1 MVRPCI
7 EMTYKNDV
15 LFCVDSHTLDFIP
28 SPCDKKGLCSYTGYP
43 ILYYVHTCSISRLPL
58 DTILKQ
64 ESKKEFLGVCKAS
77 KVLMMKCFLA
87 QGLETVPV
95 YKVSSLPISRGRMCS
110 HWQCPAI
117 IAPGYKCEYN
127 P

>member
-1 MVRPCI
+1 M
-7 EMTYKNDV
+7 MFF
-15 LFCVDSHTLDFIP
+15 FCVDSHTLDFIP
-28 SPCDKKGLCSYTGYP
+28 GAVFVHWYP

-64 ESKKEFLGVCKAS
+64 ESKREILGVCKSS

-87 QGLETVPV
+87 QELETVPE

-117 IAPGYKCEYN
+117 IALGYKCDYN